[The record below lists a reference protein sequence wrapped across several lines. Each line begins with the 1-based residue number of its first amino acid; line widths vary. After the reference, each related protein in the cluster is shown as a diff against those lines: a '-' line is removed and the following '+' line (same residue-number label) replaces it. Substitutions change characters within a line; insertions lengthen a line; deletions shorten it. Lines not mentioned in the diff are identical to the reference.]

1 MNKEMIKNLIKNT
14 ELGLQ
19 FFSDCTYYCIPRIN
33 NIFKLFIIIGFNKEI
48 LVSLLSVI
56 ALIIIN

>member
-14 ELGLQ
+14 EIGSQ

-33 NIFKLFIIIGFNKEI
+33 
-48 LVSLLSVI
+48 
-56 ALIIIN
+56 